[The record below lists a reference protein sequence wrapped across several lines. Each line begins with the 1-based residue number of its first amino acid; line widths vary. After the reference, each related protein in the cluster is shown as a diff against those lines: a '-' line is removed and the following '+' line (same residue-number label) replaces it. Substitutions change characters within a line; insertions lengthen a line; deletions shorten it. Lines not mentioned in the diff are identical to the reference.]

1 MIFAFVEVRLYL
13 LYADAVSAVRMKT
26 SLPDSPSFLFLFL
39 FLFLFPLHFL
49 FAFVLPFPSFHFIIQ
64 DEYDGIVLKPKTKL
78 MVIYEF

>member
-39 FLFLFPLHFL
+39 FLFPLPFL

>member
-39 FLFLFPLHFL
+39 FPLPFL

>member
-26 SLPDSPSFLFLFL
+26 SLPDSPSFLFLF
-39 FLFLFPLHFL
+39 PLPFL